1 MPILCMELQV
11 KVANRIKD
19 LRIHENIT
27 QETLAWR
34 SEVDRTFMNHV
45 ENGKRNI
52 SLKSLEKIVV
62 DGLGMSLRDFFNHK
76 SFE

>member
-1 MPILCMELQV
+1 MNVQE
-11 KVANRIKD
+11 KVGARIKEIRKD
-19 LRIHENIT
+19 KGFT
-27 QETLAWR
+27 QESLAWK

-62 DGLGMSLRDFFNHK
+62 NGLNTSLRDFFNTPEF
-76 SFE
+76 S